1 MLDAMQFKITG
12 PILSIQTIAAG
23 KSVRES
29 KRLRKFYGGRR
40 WKKLKGLASIRL
52 PDGTIRMAE
61 LHWYEAHGIGKKET
75 KIKRILS

>member
-1 MLDAMQFKITG
+1 MEFEITSR
-12 PILSIQTIAAG
+12 ITNIQTIASG

-29 KRLRKFYGGRR
+29 KRLRKFYGGSR
-40 WKKLKGLASIRL
+40 WKKLKGIASIRL
-52 PDGTIRMAE
+52 PDGTIHVAE